1 MSSQSKLVAA
11 LVAFFV
17 LAGGATY
24 VIVKRS
30 GEEETQVAEQDLPT
44 LPEIDREAITALV
57 ITRPAAEEGGSAE
70 TVRLEKRGE
79 TWHVVAP
86 VEALADSNAVD
97 TALSRL
103 DELEITG
110 IAATNPDN
118 HERLEVSDA
127 KAIRVEVVA
136 GEETVITL
144 LVGAYR
150 GRSTMAR
157 LPDDD
162 RVLALKGSI
171 KFAFNKAL
179 KDWRD
184 KRILDEAAEEV
195 VAVRFESSNGTYSFA
210 RNAEGAWAQAEGE
223 APIERFGSTKVQSLV
238 SSLANMRAVDFA
250 AADVTAS
257 AAGFDAPTGTVTL
270 EIREGGDEGA
280 TAEGAEG
287 ATAEGAEAAAAEGA
301 TPAPSVPTRT
311 VRVQI
316 GASREGNEFYVRR
329 EGDATIYVIS
339 QYLADRARPASSA
352 FQDAEPGAEDASEM
366 APEMPPGLGLGG
378 PGGPG
383 GGLGGPGGEL
393 PPELMEQIQRQL
405 QQAAS
410 MM

>member
-24 VIVKRS
+24 VIVKRT
-30 GEEETQVAEQDLPT
+30 GEEETQVADQGLPT
-44 LPEIDREAITALV
+44 LPTIDRETITSLV
-57 ITRPAAEEGGSAE
+57 VTRPAQEGGMAE
-70 TVRLEKRGE
+70 TVHLEKRDG
-79 TWHVVAP
+79 TWFVTEP
-86 VEALADSNAVD
+86 VEATADANAVD
-97 TALSRL
+97 TALTRL
-103 DELEITG
+103 AELEVTG

-118 HERLEVSDA
+118 HERLEVSDD
-127 KAIRVEVVA
+127 KAIRVEVRA
-136 GEETVITL
+136 GDETVITL

-150 GRSTMAR
+150 GRSTMVR

-184 KRILDEAAEEV
+184 KRILEESAETV
-195 VAVRFESSNGTYSFA
+195 VAVRFENTNGAFSFA
-210 RNAEGAWAQAEGE
+210 RNGEGAWTQAEGE

-257 AAGFDAPTGTVTL
+257 AAGFDAPTGTVTM
-270 EIREGGDEGA
+270 EVREESDEPSAEGTEGA
-280 TAEGAEG
+280 TAEGE
-287 ATAEGAEAAAAEGA
+287 ATAEGAAS
-301 TPAPSVPTRT
+301 PSVPTRT
-311 VRVQI
+311 VRLQI
-316 GASREGNEFYVRR
+316 GGAREGTEFYVRR
-329 EGDATIYVIS
+329 EGEPTIYVIS

-352 FQDAEPGAEDASEM
+352 FQDAEPGAEGEGE
-366 APEMPPGLGLGG
+366 PEMPPGLGG

-383 GGLGGPGGEL
+383 GPGGFGGPGGEL

>member
-44 LPEIDREAITALV
+44 LPEIDRDAVTALV
-57 ITRPAAEEGGSAE
+57 ITRPAPEGGAAE

-86 VEALADSNAVD
+86 VEAVADSNAVD

-103 DELEITG
+103 DELEVTG

-127 KAIRVEVVA
+127 KAIRVEVMA
-136 GEETVITL
+136 GEDTVITL

-157 LPDDD
+157 LLDDD
-162 RVLALKGSI
+162 RVIALKGSI

-195 VAVRFESSNGTYSFA
+195 VAVRFESTNGTFSFA
-210 RNAEGAWAQAEGE
+210 RNAEGAWVQAEGE

-257 AAGFDAPTGTVTL
+257 TAGFDAPTGSVTMEL
-270 EIREGGDEGA
+270 REGGGGASAEGA
-280 TAEGAEG
+280 NEGAEGAEG
-287 ATAEGAEAAAAEGA
+287 AT
-301 TPAPSVPTRT
+301 PAPTRT
-311 VRVQI
+311 VRLQI
-316 GASREGNEFYVRR
+316 GASREGNELYVRR

-339 QYLADRARPASSA
+339 QYLADRARPAASA
-352 FQDAEPGAEDASEM
+352 FQDAEPGAEGASEM
-366 APEMPPGLGLGG
+366 APEMPPGLGL
-378 PGGPG
+378 GGPG

>member
-30 GEEETQVAEQDLPT
+30 GEEETQVADQGLPT
-44 LPEIDREAITALV
+44 LPTIDRETITSLV
-57 ITRPAAEEGGSAE
+57 VTRPAQEGGAAE
-70 TVRLEKRGE
+70 TVRLEKRDG
-79 TWHVVAP
+79 TWFVTAP
-86 VEALADSNAVD
+86 VEATADANAVD
-97 TALSRL
+97 TALTRL
-103 DELEITG
+103 AELEVTG

-118 HERLEVSDA
+118 HERLEVSDD
-127 KAIRVEVVA
+127 KAIRVEVRA
-136 GEETVITL
+136 GDETLITL

-157 LPDDD
+157 MPDDD

-184 KRILDEAAEEV
+184 KRILEESAETV
-195 VAVRFESSNGTYSFA
+195 VAVRFENTNGTFSFA
-210 RNAEGAWAQAEGE
+210 RNAEGAWTQPEGE

-250 AADVTAS
+250 ATDVTAS
-257 AAGFDAPTGTVTL
+257 AAGFDAPTGTVTM
-270 EIREGGDEGA
+270 EVREGETAEGEA
-280 TAEGAEG
+280 TAEGAP
-287 ATAEGAEAAAAEGA
+287 T
-301 TPAPSVPTRT
+301 PSVPTRT
-311 VRVQI
+311 VRLQI
-316 GASREGNEFYVRR
+316 GGAREGTEFYVRR
-329 EGDATIYVIS
+329 EGEPTIYVIS
-339 QYLADRARPASSA
+339 QYLADRARPAATA
-352 FQDAEPGAEDASEM
+352 FQDAEPGAEGEGE
-366 APEMPPGLGLGG
+366 PEMPPGLGG

-383 GGLGGPGGEL
+383 GPGGFGGPGGGEL

>member
-30 GEEETQVAEQDLPT
+30 GEEETQVADQGLPT
-44 LPEIDREAITALV
+44 LPTIDRETITSLV
-57 ITRPAAEEGGSAE
+57 VTRPAQEGGAAE
-70 TVRLEKRGE
+70 TVHLEKRDG
-79 TWHVVAP
+79 TWFVTEP
-86 VEALADSNAVD
+86 VQATADANAVD
-97 TALSRL
+97 TALTRL
-103 DELEITG
+103 AELEVTG

-118 HERLEVSDA
+118 HERLEVSDD
-127 KAIRVEVVA
+127 KAIRVEVRV
-136 GEETVITL
+136 GDETVITL

-150 GRSTMAR
+150 GRSTMVR

-184 KRILDEAAEEV
+184 KRILEESAETV
-195 VAVRFESSNGTYSFA
+195 VAVRFENTNGAFSFA
-210 RNAEGAWAQAEGE
+210 RNAEGAWTQAEAD

-257 AAGFDAPTGTVTL
+257 AAGFDAPTGTVTM
-270 EIREGGDEGA
+270 EVREGDDAGGEGA
-280 TAEGAEG
+280 TAEGE
-287 ATAEGAEAAAAEGA
+287 AAEGA
-301 TPAPSVPTRT
+301 PTPSVPTRT
-311 VRVQI
+311 VRLQI
-316 GASREGNEFYVRR
+316 GGAREGTEFYVRR
-329 EGDATIYVIS
+329 EGEPTIYVIS
-339 QYLADRARPASSA
+339 QYLADRARPAATA
-352 FQDAEPGAEDASEM
+352 FQDAEPGAEGEGEGE
-366 APEMPPGLGLGG
+366 PEMPPGLGLGG

-383 GGLGGPGGEL
+383 GPGGLGGPGGEL